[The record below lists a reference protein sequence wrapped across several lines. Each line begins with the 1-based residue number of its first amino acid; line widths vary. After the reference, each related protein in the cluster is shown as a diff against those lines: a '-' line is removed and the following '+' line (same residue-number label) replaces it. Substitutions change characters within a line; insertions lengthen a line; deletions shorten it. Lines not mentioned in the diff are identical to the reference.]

1 MSRTSRK
8 NNSYSHPIILRRKR
22 GVGHFF
28 KVNVEELAN
37 VNKQYKIKDEMSA
50 EYEAWTRLD
59 TYKKER
65 KILWKGTF
73 WNL

>member
-1 MSRTSRK
+1 M
-8 NNSYSHPIILRRKR
+8 
-22 GVGHFF
+22 GHFF

-59 TYKKER
+59 TYKKR
-65 KILWKGTF
+65 KKNTMDRHILEFVNTSAVTQ
-73 WNL
+73 